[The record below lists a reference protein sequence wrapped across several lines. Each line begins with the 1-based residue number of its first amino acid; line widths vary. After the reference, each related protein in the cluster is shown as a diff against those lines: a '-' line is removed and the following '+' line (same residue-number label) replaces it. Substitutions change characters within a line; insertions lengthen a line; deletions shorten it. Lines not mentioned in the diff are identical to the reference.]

1 MASRVSPEGLSR
13 PDLSAPLAGL
23 RVVESGHFVAVPS
36 SGMTLASLGADVLRI
51 DPIGGA
57 SDTTRAPID
66 ADGNSI
72 YWASMNKGK
81 RSIMLDLRSDE
92 GRELA
97 TAIATAPGPEA
108 GFFITNAIGKGW
120 FSDEALRARRK
131 DLVWIRLLGNADG
144 RPALDYTI
152 NWEVGFAATTGPGDT
167 DSPTMHALPAWDLLA
182 GMHVALSL
190 LAAERRRSR
199 TGRGESVEISL
210 ADVALWSTDALG
222 ILAEVQLT
230 GKGRERTGDYVYGTF
245 GTPFDTADG
254 PPVMIVAL
262 TERQWIDLVAVTGT
276 GTAVADL
283 EASVGESM
291 TDEHARWRHR
301 VRLREMMAGWFGA
314 RTTEE
319 ALDALRP
326 TRLVSSALG
335 TFDDVASGP
344 LLRDNDLFAPV
355 EHPRLGPMRA
365 MGYPGV
371 FAGAFE
377 RPAPLA
383 PVLGQ
388 HTEAVLSEVLGL
400 STATIG
406 DLLDRR
412 IAAGTQR

>member
-1 MASRVSPEGLSR
+1 MSPEDLSR
-13 PDLSAPLAGL
+13 PDLGAPLEGL
-23 RVVESGHFVAVPS
+23 RIVESGIFVAVPS
-36 SGMTLASLGADVLRI
+36 AAMTLASLGADVIRI

-57 SDTTRAPID
+57 SDSTRAPVD

-81 RSIMLDLRSDE
+81 RSIMLDLRSEE

-97 TAIATAPGPEA
+97 TALATAPGPEA
-108 GFFITNAIGKGW
+108 GFFVTNAIGDGW
-120 FSDEALRARRK
+120 FSDAALRARRE
-131 DLVWIRLLGNADG
+131 DLIWVRLLGNADG

-190 LAAERRRSR
+190 LAAERRRTR
-199 TGRGESVEISL
+199 TGHGESVQISL

-222 ILAEVQLT
+222 ILAEAQLT

-262 TERQWIDLVAVTGT
+262 TKRQWLDLVAVTGT
-276 GTAVADL
+276 DDAVAAL
-283 EASVGESM
+283 EASAGVSL
-291 TDEHARWRHR
+291 TDEHARWHHR
-301 VRLREMMAGWFGA
+301 VVLRDMMAPWFAA
-314 RTTEE
+314 RTTDE

-344 LLRDNDLFAPV
+344 LLRDNDLFSPV
-355 EHPRLGPMRA
+355 EHPRLGPLRA

-388 HTEAVLSEVLGL
+388 HTEIVLSEVLGL
-400 STATIG
+400 STANIG
-406 DLLDRR
+406 DLMDRR
-412 IAAGTQR
+412 IAAGPQS

>member
-1 MASRVSPEGLSR
+1 
-13 PDLSAPLAGL
+13 
-23 RVVESGHFVAVPS
+23 
-36 SGMTLASLGADVLRI
+36 
-51 DPIGGA
+51 
-57 SDTTRAPID
+57 
-66 ADGNSI
+66 
-72 YWASMNKGK
+72 
-81 RSIMLDLRSDE
+81 
-92 GRELA
+92 
-97 TAIATAPGPEA
+97 
-108 GFFITNAIGKGW
+108 
-120 FSDEALRARRK
+120 
-131 DLVWIRLLGNADG
+131 
-144 RPALDYTI
+144 
-152 NWEVGFAATTGPGDT
+152 
-167 DSPTMHALPAWDLLA
+167 MHALPAWDLLS

-222 ILAEVQLT
+222 IFAELQLT

-276 GTAVADL
+276 ETAVSDL

-291 TDEHARWRHR
+291 TDEHVRWRNR

-388 HTEAVLSEVLGL
+388 HTEDVLSEVLGL

>member
-1 MASRVSPEGLSR
+1 MATRVSPEGLSR

-36 SGMTLASLGADVLRI
+36 SGMTLASLGADVIRI

-97 TAIATAPGPEA
+97 TTIATAPGPEA
-108 GFFITNAIGKGW
+108 GFFITNAIGEGW

-152 NWEVGFAATTGPGDT
+152 NWEIGFAATTGPGDS
-167 DSPTMHALPAWDLLA
+167 DSPTMHALPAWDLLS

-222 ILAEVQLT
+222 IFAELQLT

-276 GTAVADL
+276 ETAVSDL

-291 TDEHARWRHR
+291 TDEHVRWRNR

-388 HTEAVLSEVLGL
+388 HTEDVLSEVLGL